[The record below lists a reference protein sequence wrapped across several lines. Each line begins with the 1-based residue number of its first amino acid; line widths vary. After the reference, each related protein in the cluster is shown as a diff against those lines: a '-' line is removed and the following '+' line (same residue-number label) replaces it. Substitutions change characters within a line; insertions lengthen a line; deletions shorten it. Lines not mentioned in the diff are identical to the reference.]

1 MNRSHRLP
9 SVTITQ
15 QQQQQLIL
23 IALDITRVYELKI
36 VSSQMLLWLGSPFR
50 ISKRQALDTNNMVV
64 LHARTVLSLS
74 NW

>member
-9 SVTITQ
+9 SVTITQQQQQ

-36 VSSQMLLWLGSPFR
+36 VSSQMLL
-50 ISKRQALDTNNMVV
+50 
-64 LHARTVLSLS
+64 
-74 NW
+74 